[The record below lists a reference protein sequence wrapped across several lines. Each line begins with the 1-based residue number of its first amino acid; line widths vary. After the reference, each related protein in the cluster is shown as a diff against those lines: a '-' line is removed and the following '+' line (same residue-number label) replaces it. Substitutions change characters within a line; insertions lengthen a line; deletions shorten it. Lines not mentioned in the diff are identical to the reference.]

1 MRLALMST
9 NEVLA
14 QLMENISHPP
24 TEFDTQ
30 KSQSNRGGT
39 KSNERYYGINHTISC
54 QCCH

>member
-1 MRLALMST
+1 MST